1 MGGRVSV
8 MRCDAVREYLF
19 AYLDNE
25 LSVPLSIEL
34 QHHLEVCHDCSRD
47 AGIEWTIK
55 RRLGQTLQT
64 AQLVAPF
71 DDRTLREIGGQTGIR
86 RRGSIEKFRH
96 LSLPAAVAATVVL
109 ALFIWFRQPG
119 ETAIV
124 GPNRLASLIVHDFQH
139 FLEKG
144 RPLQIASADRQS
156 VSDWLRDG
164 TKLNVIL
171 PAPDHPVCRLI
182 GGRRCR
188 INGRSAAFAIYDIDG
203 AAAALVIVEAVRT
216 ALDGM
221 QHVGDPAPAHW
232 VDRCEGHTVVACRR
246 DSLVYAA
253 VSTVPEQELLCL
265 IADTRHASDSRRS
278 ER

>member
-1 MGGRVSV
+1 MKCG
-8 MRCDAVREYLF
+8 AVREYLF

-34 QHHLEVCHDCSRD
+34 QRHLEVCQDCSRD
-47 AGIEWTIK
+47 ARIEWTIK
-55 RRLGQTLQT
+55 RWLGHTLQT

-71 DDRTLREIGGQTGIR
+71 DDRTLRELVGQTGTR
-86 RRGSIEKFRH
+86 RHGGLEKFRH
-96 LSLPAAVAATVVL
+96 FSLPAAVAAIVVL

-119 ETAIV
+119 ATTIV
-124 GPNRLASLIVHDFQH
+124 GRNRLASLIVHDFQH

-156 VSDWLRDG
+156 VSDWLRNE

-171 PAPDHPVCRLI
+171 PVPDHPACRLI

-188 INGRSAAFAIYDIDG
+188 IDGRSAAFVIYDIDG
-203 AAAALVIVEAVRT
+203 AAAALVIVEAAPT

-221 QHVGDPAPAHW
+221 QHVDDPTRAHW
-232 VDRCEGHTVVACRR
+232 VDRSEGYTVVACRR
-246 DSLVYAA
+246 SSLVYAA

-265 IADTRHASDSRRS
+265 IAGKDHEGD
-278 ER
+278 